1 MTIATSSR
9 PRASSSAQRS
19 TDTRVP
25 MRSIASPTQPAD
37 AGTAADASQTPA
49 SAASAPP
56 PRCRAASERR
66 ILRGTDS
73 SRSKSVGTVI
83 TLVVLALIVFWVIG
97 MYNNLVS
104 SRNRV
109 RNAFSQIDV
118 QLTRRYDLI
127 PNLVEAVKGY
137 MSHERGTLEA

>member
-9 PRASSSAQRS
+9 PRCSSSAHRS

-25 MRSIASPTQPAD
+25 MRSIASPTQSAD
-37 AGTAADASQTPA
+37 AGAAAAASQTPTNVA
-49 SAASAPP
+49 SAA
-56 PRCRAASERR
+56 ETR
-66 ILRGTDS
+66 ILGATEA
-73 SRSKSVGTVI
+73 SRSTAVGTVV

-137 MSHERGTLEA
+137 MSHERGTL